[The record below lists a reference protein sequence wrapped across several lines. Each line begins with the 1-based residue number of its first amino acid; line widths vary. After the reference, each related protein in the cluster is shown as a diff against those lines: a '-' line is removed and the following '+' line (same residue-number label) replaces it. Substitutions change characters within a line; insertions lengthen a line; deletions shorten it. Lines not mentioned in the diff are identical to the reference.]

1 MGKIADISK
10 WQGDIDWSK
19 AAKELD
25 FVILRASCGTSE
37 DSKYEQNVDSC
48 IENGI
53 PFGSYHYVKAGTEEE
68 ARTEAITF
76 LKITAS
82 KKRQPI
88 FYIAD
93 IEYEAQTKTTTE
105 SVCVSFLQTL
115 RDEGCEKIGL
125 YINTRYEWAGKAID
139 MCDIMW
145 IPHWGKNDGQ
155 IPDDKYKPDHPHEIW
170 QYTSKGT
177 LAGVNWNVDLNQ
189 LTGTKPLSYFT
200 GSGQNGVEE
209 SEEEKPMFYDPN
221 KVIQIA
227 LNEVG
232 YLEKK
237 SASNLDDKV
246 ANAGSSNYT
255 KYARDLDALGFYNG
269 KKNGYA
275 WCDVFVDWC
284 FVEAYGL
291 EAAAMLTCQTP
302 GKSNCGAGCKYS
314 RQYYKNKKQLFDTP
328 MPGDQIFFYPANNIG
343 GSEIQHTGLVYAVD
357 DTYVYTVE
365 GNTSGAN
372 GVVANGGGVCKKKY
386 KRTYNRLA
394 GFGRPNYGTAS
405 TSTPSAETQPED
417 AAPVTSASG
426 KLVRITANSLN
437 ARIGDSQKYDSV
449 AYVRKGEKY
458 EWVATSPITGWH
470 AIRLDNQIC
479 WISPNYSTVEVV

>member
-1 MGKIADISK
+1 
-10 WQGDIDWSK
+10 
-19 AAKELD
+19 
-25 FVILRASCGTSE
+25 
-37 DSKYEQNVDSC
+37 
-48 IENGI
+48 
-53 PFGSYHYVKAGTEEE
+53 
-68 ARTEAITF
+68 
-76 LKITAS
+76 
-82 KKRQPI
+82 
-88 FYIAD
+88 
-93 IEYEAQTKTTTE
+93 
-105 SVCVSFLQTL
+105 
-115 RDEGCEKIGL
+115 
-125 YINTRYEWAGKAID
+125 

-177 LAGVNWNVDLNQ
+177 LAGVNGNVDLNQ
-189 LTGTKPLSYFT
+189 LTDTKPLSYFT
-200 GSGQNGVEE
+200 SSGQNGVEE

-417 AAPVTSASG
+417 ATPVSSASG

-437 ARIGDSQKYDSV
+437 ARIGDSQKYNSV

-470 AIRLDNQIC
+470 AIRLDKQIC
-479 WISPNYSTVEVV
+479 WVSPNYSTVEVV